1 MILNI
6 HSDASYLSERHAKS
20 RYGGISFMGSV
31 PAYNKPIKINGAIH
45 IHAGICPNVVASAAE
60 AELGALFYN
69 CQNGKIHRLT
79 LEELGHT
86 QPPTPI
92 HCDNETAVG
101 IANNT
106 VKKQRSRAMEMRYFW
121 IVDQVAQKQ
130 FNIAWHPGQEN
141 LADYFTKHFDSK
153 HHQQARPWYI
163 WDNDSQ
169 QYLPRALAPRS
180 LKGCIRECP
189 SGYTRNIPLPRLRT
203 DSRSLSQPVTFGAAQ

>member
-1 MILNI
+1 
-6 HSDASYLSERHAKS
+6 
-20 RYGGISFMGSV
+20 MGSV

-163 WDNDSQ
+163 WDKDSQ